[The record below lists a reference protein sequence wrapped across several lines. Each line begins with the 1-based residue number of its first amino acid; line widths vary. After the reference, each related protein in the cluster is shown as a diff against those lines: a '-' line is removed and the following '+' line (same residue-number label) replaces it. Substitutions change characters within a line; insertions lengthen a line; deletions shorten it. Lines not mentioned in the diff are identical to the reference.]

1 LTALSDHPVTMT
13 AVVSLEARVQGR
25 QLARVAREVTTA
37 ALTIE
42 LAAERG
48 DWETVHRV
56 HDALVPLLYEYRLAY
71 RSVLSHCADH

>member
-1 LTALSDHPVTMT
+1 MACMSA
-13 AVVSLEARVQGR
+13 AVISLRGR

-48 DWETVHRV
+48 DWETVHNT
-56 HDALVPLLYEYRLAY
+56 HDRLVPLFYEYRLAY
-71 RSVLSHCADH
+71 RDVLSHRADQ